1 MSVRRDRAR
10 EARKRRLM
18 AAFAG
23 SAAALAMLSV
33 PIPLIELIVASSGL
47 SEVVPAAAPPL
58 GSSARAI
65 MAGFAGLMGMGL
77 SLTLI
82 PRSAAIADKPAQDLE
97 EGQGIMG
104 FALSKLTSFTRGR
117 GRTKPAIDVGVAHEE
132 AVPVLRRADAHPD
145 APARR
150 PIFASQDFGGA
161 EIFTGSF
168 AAPAVKSDE
177 TLSITLMADA
187 LDFVEEGTEIE
198 DVAPATPEAEPE
210 TFAAFGDLSMPR
222 SPEPLEDR
230 TILTEAIE
238 ALPAVDEPVVNA
250 DPAPVTRASLD
261 TLSIAELVDRFENG
275 IARRKALAQAA
286 AAVQQV
292 GTVLAET
299 GRAPMTPAAEPR
311 VLADMPP
318 VPRVD
323 VRAGVDEE
331 IDEALRAALGTLQQI
346 TSR

>member
-33 PIPLIELIVASSGL
+33 PVPLIELIVASSGL
-47 SEVVPAAAPPL
+47 SEIVPAAAPPL
-58 GSSARAI
+58 GVSARAI
-65 MAGFAGLMGMGL
+65 MAGFAGLMGMGV

-82 PRSAAIADKPAQDLE
+82 PRSAAIADRPAQDLE

-104 FALSKLTSFTRGR
+104 FALGKLTTFTRGR
-117 GRTKPAIDVGVAHEE
+117 GRTKPLVDVGGTPAE

-150 PIFASQDFGGA
+150 PIFASEDFGGA
-161 EIFTGSF
+161 QIFAAATP
-168 AAPAVKSDE
+168 APAVEREDA
-177 TLSITLMADA
+177 LSITSMADA
-187 LDFVEEGTEIE
+187 LDFVDEDAVVEIAAE
-198 DVAPATPEAEPE
+198 LEAEPV
-210 TFAAFGDLSMPR
+210 TFGTFGDLSMPR
-222 SPEPLEDR
+222 SPDPLEDR

-238 ALPAVDEPVVNA
+238 ALPAVEEPVAEAVA
-250 DPAPVTRASLD
+250 MPAARAPLD
-261 TLSIAELVDRFENG
+261 SLSIAELVDRFEHG

-292 GTVLAET
+292 GAVLAET
-299 GRAPMTPAAEPR
+299 GRAPTVPTTEPR

>member
-1 MSVRRDRAR
+1 
-10 EARKRRLM
+10 M

-33 PIPLIELIVASSGL
+33 PIPLIELVVASSGL

-82 PRSAAIADKPAQDLE
+82 PRSAAITDKPAQDLE

-104 FALSKLTSFTRGR
+104 FALGKLTTFTRGR
-117 GRTKPAIDVGVAHEE
+117 GRTKPLADVGGKLSE

-145 APARR
+145 APPRR
-150 PIFASQDFGGA
+150 PIFASEDFGGA
-161 EIFTGSF
+161 QIF
-168 AAPAVKSDE
+168 AAAASAPVAEREDA
-177 TLSITLMADA
+177 LSITSMADA
-187 LDFVEEGTEIE
+187 LDFVDEDAAVEITAE
-198 DVAPATPEAEPE
+198 QEAEPV
-210 TFAAFGDLSMPR
+210 TFGAFGDLSMPR
-222 SPEPLEDR
+222 SPEPLGDR

-238 ALPAVDEPVVNA
+238 ALPAVYEPVAEAEANA
-250 DPAPVTRASLD
+250 IPVARAPLD
-261 TLSIAELVDRFENG
+261 TLNIAELVDRFEHG

-292 GTVLAET
+292 GAVLAET
-299 GRAPMTPAAEPR
+299 GMAATTPTTEPR